1 MYANPAL
8 PSVVCF
14 MKLFCLITLPYRG
27 GDSDYYISCCLY
39 LIPHV
44 CVTSFSFARVLY
56 ASRNRCRS
64 KQGTPRV
71 SKITFIKNAT
81 MANRSSVLYST
92 FSKWNVSHVIGHTSE
107 FDQLNREIVVKVWCK
122 LCAKHSEKIR
132 KELRGRS
139 VGEVDKYINGT
150 DFITKYTVTR
160 HLRSQVHQ
168 SSLGKWLHVYL
179 IRNNDD

>member
-44 CVTSFSFARVLY
+44 CVTFFSFARVLY

-92 FSKWNVSHVIGHTSE
+92 FSKWNVSHVIGHTAEQRSCGE
-107 FDQLNREIVVKVWCK
+107 GLVQVMRETFWDNTKGIARTIGW
-122 LCAKHSEKIR
+122 
-132 KELRGRS
+132 RGR
-139 VGEVDKYINGT
+139 
-150 DFITKYTVTR
+150 
-160 HLRSQVHQ
+160 QVHQ
-168 SSLGKWLHVYL
+168 WYWFHYKVHCHAAFTIASPSIFSW
-179 IRNNDD
+179 